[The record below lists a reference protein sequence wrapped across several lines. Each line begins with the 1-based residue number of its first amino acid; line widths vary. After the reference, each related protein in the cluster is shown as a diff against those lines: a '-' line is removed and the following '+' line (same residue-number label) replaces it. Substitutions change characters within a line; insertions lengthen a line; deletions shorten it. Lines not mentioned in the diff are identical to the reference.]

1 MPALIDAHHLG
12 QGQTGNETWARN
24 VVAELGR
31 RPGQDHLAVTPAGRI
46 SLPNSW
52 SAGRVHQVSSFSSR
66 RLAYDLP
73 RLTHRLRPEA
83 MLVQYT
89 LPMFGARHIPGVVV
103 VHDLSFERP
112 EAAAWIPPRALARYR
127 ATIRAS
133 VRRARMVLAPSEWT
147 KRDLVR
153 TYGVDHDRVLVA
165 GNALDENLAAALAK
179 TPIAP
184 RDTSLT
190 VLTVGTVLPRKN
202 LVVVA
207 RAVKVLRERG
217 LPARLRMV
225 GPIPAAGRACAREI
239 QGILGE
245 SLEILGP
252 VSTANL
258 ARAYRSADVL
268 AFPSRFEGFGIP
280 LIEAMSAEL
289 PVVSSTAT
297 CLPEVGGAA
306 ARYAD
311 PDDVEAWVEA
321 LAAVLTGE
329 QERRRLTAAGLQRAA
344 TFRWSDTVDA
354 VCAALEAAAA

>member
-89 LPMFGARHIPGVVV
+89 LPLFGARRVPGVVV

-112 EAAAWIPPRALARYR
+112 EAAAWITPGTLARYR

-133 VRRARMVLAPSEWT
+133 VRCARMVLAPSEWT
-147 KRDLVR
+147 KRDIVH
-153 TYGVDHDRVLVA
+153 TYGIDHDRVLVA
-165 GNALDENLAAALAK
+165 GNALDEKLAAALAE
-179 TPIAP
+179 TPIDR
-184 RDTSLT
+184 RDTCLT

-207 RAVKVLRERG
+207 RAVSVLRGRG

-225 GPIPAAGRACAREI
+225 GPIPAAGHACAREI
-239 QGILGE
+239 QGMLGD

-280 LIEAMSAEL
+280 LVEAMAAEL

-297 CLPEVGGAA
+297 CLPEVGGTA

-311 PDDVEAWVEA
+311 PDDVEAWAEA
-321 LAAVLTGE
+321 LAAVLTDGD
-329 QERRRLTAAGLQRAA
+329 ERRRLTAAGVDRAA
-344 TFRWSDTVDA
+344 GFRWSDTVDA
-354 VCAALEAAAA
+354 VSAALEAAAA